1 MGDNTIF
8 IPPQQQENSDEE
20 RDSMEDLTTTTTT
33 GTTIITETFINNDK
47 CSSGNDQKFVAI
59 AIPSTISSDADESS
73 DDAFSD
79 NDVMSEE
86 GTTTTATTSTNT
98 TPTTPLCRRSLSS
111 KESRLLP
118 YQDLTDMQLACLDFT
133 MEHRIFLMA
142 LLGLLNERDKIAT
155 EYGMND
161 PNILKFGPLKKA
173 SHLLTGVWK
182 VKYVEVRRGMF
193 SYFEDAISGDKDPG
207 ALLQKNIPL
216 DSNESSCRAVKIHR
230 NGLNMVPGAIFELK
244 VGNTGRLWLC
254 RSRAERQ
261 AWIQSINDAMVNG
274 STGRPAPH
282 GIWNVH
288 GKAGTVHS
296 RSPFRDDLRLY
307 LKIKASIKNAKTK
320 AEYVNALT
328 ILVGRTEPLNVP
340 VRWIMQQQIDNSS
353 GSGRAARGNQNNNNT
368 NNNGVGAFVER
379 GMIDDIE
386 QLWRDLSRD
395 TIRIN
400 QELFRG
406 DNGHGPEKMIGA
418 LTRDIIRVSRAESQ
432 YRYAIPESKAVAYA
446 RDVLLSINRTRSGGD
461 SYFSI
466 DTLSSHSDLVV
477 LVPSSREAEPLSI
490 SVEPD
495 EGEDFGE
502 WANEKTGWLRTRNR
516 IQMNWRKRFFVLS
529 EGTLSFYRHA
539 TPRPHDMRGQT
550 VVTDASISL
559 DKAKD
564 RPGYFVISIVPKD
577 GIKDRYLYFN
587 NVDKLISWTYTLE
600 CVAKSWSHTFRFG
613 RRIPPPDTTLASET
627 SHTSREVVEQ
637 AMKTHLA
644 AVELEPEE
652 IQDRLAYLAAR
663 SFSKVK
669 ISVSATSEYNICTT
683 DPQGDDSDTWATL
696 TATFL
701 QRFRITGGRIVR
713 GEEMVQVDVSDCPD
727 AKQQLITKSSQDNS
741 DEVMVS
747 PGLPRRKLGRRR
759 RSC

>member
-1 MGDNTIF
+1 MGDNNAF
-8 IPPQQQENSDEE
+8 EPSRQQQDTSIEEN
-20 RDSMEDLTTTTTT
+20 DSFEDLTTTTTT
-33 GTTIITETFINNDK
+33 NVINSTSTINNNN
-47 CSSGNDQKFVAI
+47 SITDQGFPAV
-59 AIPSTISSDADESS
+59 PSAVSSDADESS
-73 DDAFSD
+73 DDALSD

-86 GTTTTATTSTNT
+86 GAR
-98 TPTTPLCRRSLSS
+98 PTQRRPSS
-111 KESRLLP
+111 KQSRLLP
-118 YQDLTDMQLACLDFT
+118 YQDLTDLELVCLDFT
-133 MEHRIFLMA
+133 MEHRIFLKA

-193 SYFEDAISGDKDPG
+193 SYFEDAVSGDKDPG

-261 AWIQSINDAMVNG
+261 AWIQAINDAMVNN
-274 STGRPAPH
+274 STGRPATQ
-282 GIWNVH
+282 GTWNAH

-296 RSPFRDDLRLY
+296 RSPFRDDLRCY
-307 LKIKASIKNAKTK
+307 LKIKNSLKSAKTK
-320 AEYVNALT
+320 AEYLNALAM
-328 ILVGRTEPLNVP
+328 LVGREEPLNVP
-340 VRWIMQQQIDNSS
+340 VRWIMQQQVDNSN
-353 GSGRAARGNQNNNNT
+353 SGRAARSNQNNN
-368 NNNGVGAFVER
+368 VMGAFVEK

-400 QELFRG
+400 EELFRG
-406 DNGHGPEKMIGA
+406 DSGHGPEKMIGA
-418 LTRDIIRVSRAESQ
+418 LTRDIVGVSRSESQ

-466 DTLSSHSDLVV
+466 DTLSSHSELVV
-477 LVPSSREAEPLSI
+477 LVPSSREAEPLCI
-490 SVEPD
+490 TVEPD
-495 EGEDFGE
+495 DAEDFGE

-550 VVTDASISL
+550 VVTDASISV

-587 NVDKLISWTYTLE
+587 NVNKLISWTYTLE
-600 CVAKSWSHTFRFG
+600 CVAKSWSNRFRFG
-613 RRIPPPDTTLASET
+613 QLIPPPDTTLASES

-637 AMKTHLA
+637 AMKTHLMA
-644 AVELEPEE
+644 IGLDPEE
-652 IQDRLAYLAAR
+652 IQDKLAHLAAR

-669 ISVSATSEYNICTT
+669 ISVRATTEYNICTT
-683 DPQGDDSDTWATL
+683 DPQGDDSDTWATV

-701 QRFRITGGRIVR
+701 QRFRITGGKIVR
-713 GEEMVQVDVSDCPD
+713 GEEIVQVGVSDCPS
-727 AKQQLITKSSQDNS
+727 AEPPLLTKSSREDS
-741 DEVMVS
+741 DECMVS

>member
-1 MGDNTIF
+1 MY
-8 IPPQQQENSDEE
+8 
-20 RDSMEDLTTTTTT
+20 ED
-33 GTTIITETFINNDK
+33 G
-47 CSSGNDQKFVAI
+47 I
-59 AIPSTISSDADESS
+59 AR
-73 DDAFSD
+73 
-79 NDVMSEE
+79 
-86 GTTTTATTSTNT
+86 TATTQ
-98 TPTTPLCRRSLSS
+98 RRPLSS

-118 YQDLTDMQLACLDFT
+118 YQDLTDLESACLDFA
-133 MEHRIFLMA
+133 MEHRIFLKA
-142 LLGLLNERDKIAT
+142 LLGLLHERDKIAT

-193 SYFEDAISGDKDPG
+193 SYFEDAVSLGEKDPG

-216 DSNESSCRAVKIHR
+216 DSNETSCRAVKIHR

-261 AWIQSINDAMVNG
+261 AWIQAINDAMVNNNS
-274 STGRPAPH
+274 STGRSVTH
-282 GIWNVH
+282 GTTWNVH

-307 LKIKASIKNAKTK
+307 LKIKGSIKNSKTK
-320 AEYVNALT
+320 AEYVNALRM
-328 ILVGRTEPLNVP
+328 LLEREEPLNVP
-340 VRWIMQQQIDNSS
+340 VRWIMQQQPPQVDYST
-353 GSGRAARGNQNNNNT
+353 SGRAARSHQNNNA
-368 NNNGVGAFVER
+368 VGAFVEK
-379 GMIDDIE
+379 GMMDDIE

-395 TIRIN
+395 TIHIN

-406 DNGHGPEKMIGA
+406 DSGHGPEKMIGA
-418 LTRDIIRVSRAESQ
+418 LTRDIVGVSRSVSQ
-432 YRYAIPESKAVAYA
+432 FRYAIPASKAVAYA

-466 DTLSSHSDLVV
+466 DTLSSHSELVV
-477 LVPSSREAEPLSI
+477 LVPSSREAEPLTI

-495 EGEDFGE
+495 ETEDLGE
-502 WANEKTGWLRTRNR
+502 WANEKSGWLRTRNR

-550 VVTDASISL
+550 VVADASISV

-577 GIKDRYLYFN
+577 GIKDRYIYFN

-600 CVAKSWSHTFRFG
+600 CVAKSWSNRFRFG
-613 RRIPPPDTTLASET
+613 RRIPPPDTTLASDT
-627 SHTSREVVEQ
+627 SHTSRDVVEQ

-644 AVELEPEE
+644 AVGLVPEE
-652 IQDRLAYLAAR
+652 IQDRLAHLAAR

-669 ISVSATSEYNICTT
+669 ISVRATTEYNICTT

-713 GEEMVQVDVSDCPD
+713 GEEIVQVGVCDCPD
-727 AKQQLITKSSQDNS
+727 VERQMITKSSRDES
-741 DEVMVS
+741 DEIMAS